1 MDRPT
6 NEQFG
11 LEFSKPGNRFLGKQ
25 GTN

>member
-11 LEFSKPGNRFLGKQ
+11 LEFNKPGNRFLGKQ